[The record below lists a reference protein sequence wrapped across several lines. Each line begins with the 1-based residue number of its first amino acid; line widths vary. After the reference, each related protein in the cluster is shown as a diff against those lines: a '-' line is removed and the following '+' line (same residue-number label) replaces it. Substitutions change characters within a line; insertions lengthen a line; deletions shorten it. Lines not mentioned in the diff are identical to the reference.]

1 MKTRTLLVVS
11 VLMWLAVTGAGVAQP
26 VGTAQVLDKPELNKL
41 LPDAIFLDGEKCP
54 VQKRNAVG
62 ARMEDGKLVLVT
74 LVDTSAFSSAFEE
87 KYVGAVLAQGKLVI
101 GKKTLTPGTYG
112 LGKKMEMEEGEESVT
127 FVVYDLGGTALAE
140 VVARKDEA
148 LRPVTP
154 IQLKAE
160 AGAPLRLYLGAYY
173 VLLSSK

>member
-1 MKTRTLLVVS
+1 MKIRTLLVVS
-11 VLMWLAVTGAGVAQP
+11 VLTWLVVAGAVVAQP
-26 VGTAQVLDKPELNKL
+26 AGTAQVLDKPELNKL

-62 ARMEDGKLVLVT
+62 ARMEDGKLLLVT
-74 LVDTSAFSSAFEE
+74 LVDTSAFSTAFEE
-87 KYVGAVLAQGKLVI
+87 KYVGAILAQGKLMI
-101 GKKTLTPGTYG
+101 GKAAVSPGTYG

-140 VVARKDEA
+140 VVARKDET

-160 AGAPLRLYLGAYY
+160 AEGPLRLYLGAYY
-173 VLLSSK
+173 VPLSAD